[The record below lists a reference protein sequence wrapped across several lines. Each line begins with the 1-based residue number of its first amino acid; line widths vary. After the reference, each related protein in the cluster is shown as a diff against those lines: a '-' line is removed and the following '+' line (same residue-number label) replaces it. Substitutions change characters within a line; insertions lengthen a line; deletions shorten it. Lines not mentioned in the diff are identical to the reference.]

1 MELEINRE
9 LQGLIPELSK
19 PEQDALI
26 ASLNAEGCRQP
37 ITVWKGKNIIV
48 DGHNRYVICTKL
60 NIPFAIEELDF
71 EDEYRVKIWMIN
83 NQFAR
88 RNLGIEHLAEL
99 ACTLAVVEQEL
110 SEKRKLANLK
120 QFSDSPK
127 TAETKGS
134 TDSLTRGLR
143 EEVENIS
150 INIKGKTLE
159 KAAQKAGISRST
171 VERYDAIQ
179 RKGTEEQ
186 KEAVRTG
193 QKKIGTVYK
202 EIQAKEKPASKPQT
216 NECDIEKL
224 LKGKTIN
231 TPYIILYSKQDEET
245 GEEMR
250 TYLSNCKPKAN
261 LLAVRDFML
270 ESVHGK
276 CHEDDFVQGRI
287 SIRRMIE
294 GVVFEE
300 GINAQE

>member
-1 MELEINRE
+1 MKLEINRE
-9 LQGLIPELSK
+9 LHELIPALSK

-26 ASLNAEGCRQP
+26 ASLNVEGCRQP
-37 ITVWKGKNIIV
+37 ITVWKGKNIII
-48 DGHNRYVICTKL
+48 DGHNRYAICNKFD
-60 NIPFAIEELDF
+60 IPFKVEELEF

-83 NQFAR
+83 NQLAR
-88 RNLGIEHLAEL
+88 RNLSIEYRVEL

-110 SEKRKLANLK
+110 AQKRKLANLK
-120 QFSDSPK
+120 QFSEKSETSEISDS
-127 TAETKGS
+127 TEA
-134 TDSLTRGLR
+134 LTRGTR
-143 EEVENIS
+143 S
-150 INIKGKTLE
+150 KKGRGVIGEIAK
-159 KAAQKAGISRST
+159 KAGVGHST
-171 VERYDAIQ
+171 VERYDAIK

-193 QKKIGTVYK
+193 KKKIGTVYK
-202 EIQAKEKPASKPQT
+202 EIQAKEKPESKPQIQS

-224 LKGKTIN
+224 LKGKTIK

-250 TYLSNCKPKAN
+250 TYLSNCELKAN

-287 SIRRMIE
+287 SIRRMID

-300 GINAQE
+300 GINA

>member
-9 LQGLIPELSK
+9 LRELIPALDQREI
-19 PEQDALI
+19 DALI
-26 ASLNAEGCRQP
+26 VSLRSEGCRQP

-48 DGHNRYVICTKL
+48 DGHNRYAICTKL

-83 NQFAR
+83 NQLAR

-99 ACTLAVVEQEL
+99 ACKLAEVEQEL
-110 SEKRKLANLK
+110 AEKRKLANLK
-120 QFSDSPK
+120 QNTNKPK
-127 TAETKGS
+127 TPETSQS
-134 TDSLTRGLR
+134 TDSLTGGSR
-143 EEVENIS
+143 E
-150 INIKGKTLE
+150 IKGKAFE

-202 EIQAKEKPASKPQT
+202 EIQYKEKPKTPKS

-224 LKGKTIN
+224 LKGKTIK
-231 TPYIILYSKQDEET
+231 TPYLLLYSKQDEET

-250 TYLSNCKPKAN
+250 TYLSNCELKAN

-276 CHEDDFVQGRI
+276 CHEDDFVQSRI
-287 SIRRMIE
+287 ALRRMID
-294 GVVFEE
+294 GLVFKEAT
-300 GINAQE
+300 NAQE

>member
-1 MELEINRE
+1 MELKINRE
-9 LQGLIPELSK
+9 WQELIPALDQREI
-19 PEQDALI
+19 DALI
-26 ASLNAEGCRQP
+26 VSLRSEGCRQP

-48 DGHNRYVICTKL
+48 DGHNRYAICTKL

-83 NQFAR
+83 NQLAR

-99 ACTLAVVEQEL
+99 ACKLAEVEQEL
-110 SEKRKLANLK
+110 AEKRKLANLK
-120 QFSDSPK
+120 QNTNKPK
-127 TAETKGS
+127 TPETSQS
-134 TDSLTRGLR
+134 TDSLTGGSR
-143 EEVENIS
+143 E
-150 INIKGKTLE
+150 IKGKAFE

-202 EIQAKEKPASKPQT
+202 EIQYKEKPKTPKS

-224 LKGKTIN
+224 LKGKTIK
-231 TPYIILYSKQDEET
+231 TPYLLLYSKQDKET

-250 TYLSNCKPKAN
+250 TYLSNCELKAN

-276 CHEDDFVQGRI
+276 CHEDDFVQSRI
-287 SIRRMIE
+287 ALRSMID
-294 GVVFEE
+294 GLVFKEAT
-300 GINAQE
+300 NAQE

>member
-48 DGHNRYVICTKL
+48 DGYNRYAICTKL
-60 NIPFAIEELDF
+60 NIPFKVEKLEF
-71 EDEYRVKIWMIN
+71 EDENEVKIWMIN
-83 NQFAR
+83 NQLAR
-88 RNLGIEHLAEL
+88 RNLSIEYRVEL
-99 ACTLAVVEQEL
+99 ACTLAVVEKEL
-110 SEKRKLANLK
+110 AQKRKLANLK
-120 QFSDSPK
+120 QFSEKSETSEISDS
-127 TAETKGS
+127 TEA
-134 TDSLTRGLR
+134 LTRGTR
-143 EEVENIS
+143 EK
-150 INIKGKTLE
+150 KGRGVIGEIAK
-159 KAAQKAGISRST
+159 KAGVGHST

-179 RKGTEEQ
+179 SKGTEEQ

-193 QKKIGTVYK
+193 KKKIGTVYK
-202 EIQAKEKPASKPQT
+202 EIQAKEKPTSKPQS

-224 LKGKTIN
+224 LKGKTIK
-231 TPYIILYSKQDEET
+231 TPYLLLYSKQDKET

-250 TYLSNCKPKAN
+250 TYLSNCDLKAN

-294 GVVFEE
+294 GCTNSKFKC
-300 GINAQE
+300 

>member
-9 LQGLIPELSK
+9 LRELIPALDQREI
-19 PEQDALI
+19 DALI
-26 ASLNAEGCRQP
+26 VSLRSEGCRQP

-48 DGHNRYVICTKL
+48 DGHNRYAICTKL

-83 NQFAR
+83 NQLAR

-99 ACTLAVVEQEL
+99 ACKLAEVEQEL
-110 SEKRKLANLK
+110 AEKRKLSNLK
-120 QFSDSPK
+120 QNTNKLK
-127 TAETKGS
+127 TIETSQS
-134 TDSLTRGLR
+134 TDSLTGGSR
-143 EEVENIS
+143 E
-150 INIKGKTLE
+150 IKGKAFE

-202 EIQAKEKPASKPQT
+202 EIQYKEKPKTPKS

-224 LKGKTIN
+224 LKGKTTK
-231 TPYIILYSKQDEET
+231 TPYLLLYSKQDEET

-250 TYLSNCKPKAN
+250 TYLSNCELKAN

-276 CHEDDFVQGRI
+276 CHEDDFVQSRI
-287 SIRRMIE
+287 TLRRMID
-294 GVVFEE
+294 GLVFKEAT
-300 GINAQE
+300 NAQE

>member
-9 LQGLIPELSK
+9 LRELIPALDQREI
-19 PEQDALI
+19 DALI
-26 ASLNAEGCRQP
+26 VSLRSEGCRQP

-48 DGHNRYVICTKL
+48 DGHNRYAICTKL

-83 NQFAR
+83 NQLAR

-99 ACTLAVVEQEL
+99 ACKLAEVEQEL
-110 SEKRKLANLK
+110 AEKRKLANLK
-120 QFSDSPK
+120 QNTNKSK
-127 TAETKGS
+127 TTETSQS
-134 TDSLTRGLR
+134 TDSLTGGSR
-143 EEVENIS
+143 E
-150 INIKGKTLE
+150 IKGKAFE

-202 EIQAKEKPASKPQT
+202 EIQANEKPTAKPQIQS

-224 LKGKTIN
+224 LKGKTIK
-231 TPYIILYSKQDEET
+231 TPYLLLYSKQDKET

-250 TYLSNCKPKAN
+250 TYLSNCELKAN

-276 CHEDDFVQGRI
+276 CHEDDFVQSRI
-287 SIRRMIE
+287 ALRRMID
-294 GVVFEE
+294 GLVFKEAT
-300 GINAQE
+300 NAQE